1 MPLEAVGSAPD
12 GWVEVHLRQQADTV
26 EVVVRDSGPGIAPEF
41 AEEVFTSGFTTKVAA
56 DGGQRGS
63 GLAFTRLVCT
73 RRGGEVTVQN
83 EDGAVFRARLP
94 IAGGAD
100 RR

>member
-1 MPLEAVGSAPD
+1 VGAPPD
-12 GWVEVHLRQQADTV
+12 GWVEVHLRQQAGIV
-26 EVVVRDSGPGIAPEF
+26 EVAVSDSGPGIAPEL
-41 AEEVFTSGFTTKVAA
+41 AEEVFTRGFTTKVAA
-56 DGGQRGS
+56 NGGQRGF
-63 GLAFTRLVCT
+63 GLALTRLVCT

-83 EDGAVFRARLP
+83 DDGAVFRARLP